1 MSDKNTSITREGT
14 YQLATPSTEPK
25 ARRDSSTGRYIE
37 DRIVT
42 TQKSTGSVRVR
53 VTTRPAKRSEG

>member
-1 MSDKNTSITREGT
+1 MSDKNTNVTREGT
-14 YQLATPSTEPK
+14 YQPATSSSEPK
-25 ARRDSSTGRYIE
+25 VRRDSSTGRFIE

-42 TQKSTGSVRVR
+42 TKKSRGSVRVR